1 MVISKNMEKLVAGS
15 STIRKLFEEGLQ
27 LAAEVG
33 AENVYDFSLGNPA
46 APVPQKVTQAIKDII
61 AENPDSYIHGYMKNA
76 GFDEVRT
83 NVANS
88 LNKKFDM
95 GYGPDDIVM
104 TVGAAGAMNCV
115 FRALLGLNDEVIAFA
130 PYFGEYRS
138 YVANFGGTL
147 NVVPAKLDDFDL
159 NLDELDKLI
168 TEKTKCII
176 VNNPNNPSGKV
187 YPASTIE
194 KLAEIL
200 EKAEKRVG
208 HPIYVIADEPY
219 RELVYDGDEVP
230 YIPSIIKNSIYM
242 YSFSKTLS
250 LPGERIGYMALSKKM
265 DYYEEMIGAMV
276 VANRC
281 LGYINA
287 PSLFQLVVSRCLD
300 VDVDLDFYD
309 KNRKLLYSKL
319 TELGF
324 EVVKPQG
331 AFYLLVKSPYENEEE
346 FVKAAKKNHIIL
358 VSTKT
363 FGCPGYVRI
372 AYCVDYDMINRSLK
386 AFEQLAKD
394 CGILNSPL
402 SSRQVK

>member
-1 MVISKNMEKLVAGS
+1 MVISKNMEALVAGS

-46 APVPQKVTQAIKDII
+46 APVPEKVTQSIKDIL
-61 AENPDSYIHGYMKNA
+61 AENPDAYVHGYMKNA
-76 GFDEVRT
+76 GFDEVRV

-95 GYGPDDIVM
+95 GYGPEDVVM

-115 FRALLGLNDEVIAFA
+115 FRALLGYEDEVIAFA

-138 YVANFGGTL
+138 YVANYGGIL
-147 NVVPAKLDDFDL
+147 KVVPAKLDDFDL
-159 NLDELDKLI
+159 NLDELDALI
-168 TEKTKCII
+168 NEKTKCVI

-187 YPASTIE
+187 YPAATLQ
-194 KLAEIL
+194 KLADIL

-250 LPGERIGYMALSKKM
+250 LPGERIGYMALSKRM

-300 VDVDLDFYD
+300 VDVDLKFYD

-319 TELGF
+319 TDLGF

-372 AYCVDYDMINRSLK
+372 AYCVDYKMIERSLP

-394 CGILNSPL
+394 CGL
-402 SSRQVK
+402 

>member
-1 MVISKNMEKLVAGS
+1 MVISKNMEALVAGS

-46 APVPQKVTQAIKDII
+46 APVPEKVTQSIKDIL
-61 AENPDSYIHGYMKNA
+61 AENPDAYVHGYMKNA
-76 GFDEVRT
+76 GFDEVRV

-95 GYGPDDIVM
+95 GYGPEDIVM
-104 TVGAAGAMNCV
+104 TVGATGAMNCV
-115 FRALLGLNDEVIAFA
+115 FRALLGYEDEVIAFA

-138 YVANFGGTL
+138 YVANYGGIL
-147 NVVPAKLDDFDL
+147 KVVPAKLDDFDL
-159 NLDELDKLI
+159 NLDELDALI
-168 TEKTKCII
+168 NEKTKCVI

-187 YPASTIE
+187 YPAATLQ
-194 KLAEIL
+194 KLADIL

-250 LPGERIGYMALSKKM
+250 LPGERIGYMALSKRM

-309 KNRKLLYSKL
+309 KNRKLLYGKL
-319 TELGF
+319 TDLGF

-358 VSTKT
+358 VSTRT

-372 AYCVDYDMINRSLK
+372 AYCVDYKMIERSLP

-394 CGILNSPL
+394 CGL
-402 SSRQVK
+402 

>member
-1 MVISKNMEKLVAGS
+1 MVISKNMEALVAGS

-46 APVPQKVTQAIKDII
+46 APVPEKVTQSIKDIL
-61 AENPDSYIHGYMKNA
+61 AENPDAYVHGYMKNA
-76 GFDEVRT
+76 GFDEVRV

-95 GYGPDDIVM
+95 GYGPEDIVM

-115 FRALLGLNDEVIAFA
+115 FRAILGYEDEVIAFA

-138 YVANFGGTL
+138 YVANYGGIL
-147 NVVPAKLDDFDL
+147 KVVPAKLDDFDL
-159 NLDELDKLI
+159 NLDELDELI
-168 TEKTKCII
+168 NEKTKCVI

-187 YPASTIE
+187 YPAATLQ
-194 KLAEIL
+194 KLADIL

-250 LPGERIGYMALSKKM
+250 LPGERIGYMALSKRM

-319 TELGF
+319 TDLGF

-372 AYCVDYDMINRSLK
+372 AYCVDYKMIERSLP

-394 CGILNSPL
+394 CGL
-402 SSRQVK
+402 

>member
-1 MVISKNMEKLVAGS
+1 MVISKNMEALVAGS

-46 APVPQKVTQAIKDII
+46 APVPEKVTQSIKDIL
-61 AENPDSYIHGYMKNA
+61 AENPDAYVHGYMKNA
-76 GFDEVRT
+76 GFDEVRV

-95 GYGPDDIVM
+95 GYGPEDIVM

-115 FRALLGLNDEVIAFA
+115 FRALLGYEDEVIAFA

-138 YVANFGGTL
+138 YVANYGGIL
-147 NVVPAKLDDFDL
+147 KVVPAKLDDFDL
-159 NLDELDKLI
+159 NLDELDALI
-168 TEKTKCII
+168 NEKTKCVI

-187 YPASTIE
+187 YPAATLQ
-194 KLAEIL
+194 KLADIL

-250 LPGERIGYMALSKKM
+250 LPGERIGYMALSKRM

-300 VDVDLDFYD
+300 VDVDLEFYD

-319 TELGF
+319 TDLGF

-372 AYCVDYDMINRSLK
+372 AYCVDYKMIERSLP

-394 CGILNSPL
+394 CGL
-402 SSRQVK
+402 

>member
-1 MVISKNMEKLVAGS
+1 MVISKNMEALVAGS

-46 APVPQKVTQAIKDII
+46 APVPEKVTQSIKDIL
-61 AENPDSYIHGYMKNA
+61 AENPGAYVHGYMKNA
-76 GFDEVRT
+76 GFDEVRV

-95 GYGPDDIVM
+95 GYGPEDVVM

-115 FRALLGLNDEVIAFA
+115 FRALLGYEDEVIAFA

-138 YVANFGGTL
+138 YVANYGGIL
-147 NVVPAKLDDFDL
+147 KVVPAKLDDFDL
-159 NLDELDKLI
+159 NLDELDALI
-168 TEKTKCII
+168 NEKTKCVI

-187 YPASTIE
+187 YPAATLQ
-194 KLAEIL
+194 KLADIL

-250 LPGERIGYMALSKKM
+250 LPGERIGYMALSKRM

-300 VDVDLDFYD
+300 VDVDLEFYD

-319 TELGF
+319 TDLGF

-372 AYCVDYDMINRSLK
+372 AYCVDYKMIERSLP

-394 CGILNSPL
+394 CGL
-402 SSRQVK
+402 

>member
-1 MVISKNMEKLVAGS
+1 MVISKNMEALVAGS

-46 APVPQKVTQAIKDII
+46 APVPEKVTQSIKDIL
-61 AENPDSYIHGYMKNA
+61 AENPDAYVHGYMKNA
-76 GFDEVRT
+76 GFDEVRV

-95 GYGPDDIVM
+95 GYGPEDVVM

-115 FRALLGLNDEVIAFA
+115 FRALLGYEDEVIAFA

-138 YVANFGGTL
+138 YVANYGGIL
-147 NVVPAKLDDFDL
+147 KVVPAKLDDFDL
-159 NLDELDKLI
+159 NLDELDALI
-168 TEKTKCII
+168 NEKTKCVI

-187 YPASTIE
+187 YPAATLQ
-194 KLAEIL
+194 KLADIL

-250 LPGERIGYMALSKKM
+250 LPGERIGYMALSKRM

-300 VDVDLDFYD
+300 LDVDLEFYD
-309 KNRKLLYSKL
+309 KNRKLLYGKL

-372 AYCVDYDMINRSLK
+372 AYCVDYKMIERSLP

-394 CGILNSPL
+394 CGL
-402 SSRQVK
+402 

>member
-1 MVISKNMEKLVAGS
+1 MVISKSMETLVAGS

-46 APVPQKVTQAIKDII
+46 SPVPAKVTQSIKDII
-61 AENPDSYIHGYMKNA
+61 DENSDSYVHGYMKNA

-88 LNKKFDM
+88 LNKRFAMD
-95 GYGPDDIVM
+95 YTADDIVM
-104 TVGAAGAMNCV
+104 TVGAAGAMNCI
-115 FRALLGLNDEVIAFA
+115 FRALLGPEDEVIAFA

-138 YVANFGGTL
+138 YSANYGGKL
-147 NVVPAKLDDFDL
+147 VVVPANLETFDINIDALDDY
-159 NLDELDKLI
+159 I

-176 VNNPNNPSGKV
+176 INNPNNPSGRV
-187 YPASTIE
+187 YPKEIIE
-194 KLAEIL
+194 KLGAVL
-200 EKAEKRVG
+200 EKAEARIG
-208 HPIYVIADEPY
+208 HPIYVLADEPY
-219 RELVYDGDEVP
+219 RELVYDGAEVP
-230 YIPSIIKNSIYM
+230 YIPSIIKNSIYI

-265 DYYEEMIGAMV
+265 DYYDEIIGAVV

-281 LGYINA
+281 LGYVNA

-300 VDVDLDFYD
+300 EGVDLEFYNR
-309 KNRKLLYSKL
+309 NRKLLYETL
-319 TELGF
+319 TGLGF
-324 EVVKPQG
+324 DVVKPEG
-331 AFYLLVKSPYENEEE
+331 AFYLLVKSPIEDEEK
-346 FVKAAKKNHIIL
+346 FVSLAKKNHIIL

-372 AYCVDYDMINRSLK
+372 AYCVDYEMIKRSIP
-386 AFEQLAKD
+386 AFKQLAED
-394 CGILNSPL
+394 CGI
-402 SSRQVK
+402 

>member
-1 MVISKNMEKLVAGS
+1 MVISKNMEALVAGS

-46 APVPQKVTQAIKDII
+46 APVPEKVTQSIKDIL
-61 AENPDSYIHGYMKNA
+61 AENPDAYVHGYMKNA
-76 GFDEVRT
+76 GFDEVRV

-95 GYGPDDIVM
+95 GYGPEDIVM

-115 FRALLGLNDEVIAFA
+115 FRALLGYEDEVIAFA

-138 YVANFGGTL
+138 YVANYGGIL
-147 NVVPAKLDDFDL
+147 KVVPAKLDDFDL
-159 NLDELDKLI
+159 NLDELDALI
-168 TEKTKCII
+168 NEKTKCVI

-187 YPASTIE
+187 YPAATLQ
-194 KLAEIL
+194 KLANIL

-230 YIPSIIKNSIYM
+230 YIPSNIKNSIYM

-250 LPGERIGYMALSKKM
+250 LPGERIGYMALSKRM

-372 AYCVDYDMINRSLK
+372 AYCVDYKMIERSLP

-394 CGILNSPL
+394 CGL
-402 SSRQVK
+402 

>member
-1 MVISKNMEKLVAGS
+1 MVISKNMEALVAGS

-46 APVPQKVTQAIKDII
+46 APVPAKVTQAIKDIL
-61 AENPDSYIHGYMKNA
+61 AENPDAYIHGYMKNA
-76 GFDEVRT
+76 GFDEVRS

-95 GYGPDDIVM
+95 GYGPEDIVM

-115 FRALLGLNDEVIAFA
+115 FRALLGYEDEVIAFA

-138 YVANFGGTL
+138 YVANYGGIL
-147 NVVPAKLDDFDL
+147 KVVPVKLDDFDL
-159 NLDELDKLI
+159 NLDELDALI
-168 TEKTKCII
+168 NEKTKCVII
-176 VNNPNNPSGKV
+176 NNPNNPSGKV
-187 YPASTIE
+187 YPAATLQ
-194 KLAEIL
+194 KLAELL

-250 LPGERIGYMALSKKM
+250 LPGERIGYMALSKRM

-300 VDVDLDFYD
+300 VDVDLEFYD

-319 TELGF
+319 TDLGF

-372 AYCVDYDMINRSLK
+372 AYCVDYKMIERSLP

-394 CGILNSPL
+394 CGL
-402 SSRQVK
+402 

>member
-1 MVISKNMEKLVAGS
+1 MVISKNMEALVAGS

-46 APVPQKVTQAIKDII
+46 APVPEKVTQSIKDIL
-61 AENPDSYIHGYMKNA
+61 AENPDSYVHGYMKNA
-76 GFDEVRT
+76 GFDEVRS

-95 GYGPDDIVM
+95 GYGPEDIVM

-115 FRALLGLNDEVIAFA
+115 FRALLGYEDEVIAFA

-138 YVANFGGTL
+138 YVANYGGIL
-147 NVVPAKLDDFDL
+147 KVVPAKLDDFDL
-159 NLDELDKLI
+159 NLDELDALI
-168 TEKTKCII
+168 NERTKCVI

-187 YPASTIE
+187 YPAATLQ
-194 KLAEIL
+194 KLADIL

-250 LPGERIGYMALSKKM
+250 LPGERIGYMALSKRM

-309 KNRKLLYSKL
+309 KNRKLLYGKL
-319 TELGF
+319 TDLGF

-358 VSTKT
+358 VSTRT

-372 AYCVDYDMINRSLK
+372 AYCVDYKMIERSLP

-394 CGILNSPL
+394 CGL
-402 SSRQVK
+402 

>member
-1 MVISKNMEKLVAGS
+1 MEALVAGS

-46 APVPQKVTQAIKDII
+46 APVPAKVTQAIKDIL
-61 AENPDSYIHGYMKNA
+61 AENPDAYIHGYMKNA
-76 GFDEVRT
+76 GFDEVRS

-95 GYGPDDIVM
+95 GYGPEDIVM

-115 FRALLGLNDEVIAFA
+115 FRALLGYEDEVIAFA

-138 YVANFGGTL
+138 YVANYGGIL
-147 NVVPAKLDDFDL
+147 KVVPAKLDDFDL
-159 NLDELDKLI
+159 NLDELDALI
-168 TEKTKCII
+168 NEKTKCVI

-187 YPASTIE
+187 YPAATLQ
-194 KLAEIL
+194 KLADIL

-250 LPGERIGYMALSKKM
+250 LPGERIGYMVLSKRM

-309 KNRKLLYSKL
+309 KNRKLLYGKL
-319 TELGF
+319 TDLGF

-372 AYCVDYDMINRSLK
+372 AYCVDYKMIERSLP

-394 CGILNSPL
+394 CGL
-402 SSRQVK
+402 